1 MILTVV
7 QSRREG
13 EWIDIEVPDESTVQ
27 YFKSV
32 LSVRMFN
39 EPPQENVQYI
49 LEAKFPEGNWFTLPD
64 AKQLTETR
72 LREGNFV
79 RLQKAFSTT
88 ESEAPVYGRRLLFQN
103 QNLG

>member
-7 QSRREG
+7 QGRREI

-32 LSVRMFN
+32 LSVRIFN

-49 LEAKFPEGNWFTLPD
+49 LEAKFPEGNWFTLSD
-64 AKQLTETR
+64 AKQLTETGI
-72 LREGNFV
+72 REGHYV
-79 RLQKAFSTT
+79 RLQKTFSTT
-88 ESEAPVYGRRLLFQN
+88 NNEAPIHGRRSLFQN
-103 QNLG
+103 DNLG